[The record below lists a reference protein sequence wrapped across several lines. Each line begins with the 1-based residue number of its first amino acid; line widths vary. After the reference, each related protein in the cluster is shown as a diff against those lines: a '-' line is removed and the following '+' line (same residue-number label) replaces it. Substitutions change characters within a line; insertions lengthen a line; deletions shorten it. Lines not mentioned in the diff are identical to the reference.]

1 MESFLSNNVPFND
14 TDDIITYLSNCRQEK
29 HELHIMDY
37 LDEPVTK
44 DELLDYLIHHVK
56 QDANIDEDIIKSII
70 SKFDAELTS
79 RAYYKNQILPLVHH
93 QWFKEKLEKLSQYVY
108 AEEPAPE
115 MVDDLKDFK
124 EKIID
129 FCHYDYLYEDR
140 YKRAMKDKRKCIV
153 TIDSL

>member
-79 RAYYKNQILPLVHH
+79 RAYYKNQILLLVHH